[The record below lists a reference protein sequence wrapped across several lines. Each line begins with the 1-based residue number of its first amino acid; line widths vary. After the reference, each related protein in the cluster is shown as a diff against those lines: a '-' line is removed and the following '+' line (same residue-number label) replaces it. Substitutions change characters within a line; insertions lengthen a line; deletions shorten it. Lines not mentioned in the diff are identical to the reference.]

1 MVSFADGIDAETAT
15 GTPYFYVTDMEMS
28 QIGMI
33 IFNIF
38 FSYLL
43 LKSIYGAIIS
53 KYFQKLSS

>member
-38 FSYLL
+38 KKQVLYTHIL
-43 LKSIYGAIIS
+43 
-53 KYFQKLSS
+53 YF

>member
-38 FSYLL
+38 
-43 LKSIYGAIIS
+43 LKQVLYTYII
-53 KYFQKLSS
+53 L

>member
-38 FSYLL
+38 LKQVLYTYRYYTFKMYL
-43 LKSIYGAIIS
+43 YR
-53 KYFQKLSS
+53 YQY